1 MVSPSAV
8 EVCSPIKKSI
18 AEVYSGKF
26 LDKKVAIKKINKTD
40 FRMTELTSICKL
52 IAKEKSNKKEKYE
65 NIIKFYGC
73 YEELKFYC
81 IIMEKAEMDFRTFV
95 ENNQDEMNL
104 NDQITDILF
113 DAVKGLEYMHHND
126 VPHLDIKP
134 ENILVVKRN
143 NRLIG
148 CLADFGESFEGI
160 RKTYTKSKVPGT
172 RVS

>member
-1 MVSPSAV
+1 
-8 EVCSPIKKSI
+8 
-18 AEVYSGKF
+18 
-26 LDKKVAIKKINKTD
+26 
-40 FRMTELTSICKL
+40 
-52 IAKEKSNKKEKYE
+52 
-65 NIIKFYGC
+65 
-73 YEELKFYC
+73 
-81 IIMEKAEMDFRTFV
+81 MDFRTFV